1 MTHAE
6 TRCVG
11 KRRPLEILSPAEVQR
26 LHEASLKILAEV
38 GCTYHS
44 QAALAVLAEHGAQ
57 VDRETTVAKLPP
69 ELVQQALTT
78 LPRSFVLG
86 GRTPE
91 YDLPLDGEHAY
102 LTADGCAVLVR
113 EADGTVRASRKADI
127 ADAARLVQRLPN
139 ISATS
144 AIVSAQDYPEQT
156 RVLHEFDACLRNAE
170 KHSIVVSMKDAREAR
185 WLIEM
190 ATAAAGG
197 SRELAA
203 RPPFSV
209 ILCTVSPLHQ
219 ERFGMDLA
227 FALAQA
233 GIPFLL
239 YPMPILGATAPV
251 TPAGTAVVEAA
262 EVLATVTAVQLACPG
277 AKIIHAGGPTALDMR
292 TGSYFA
298 AVPESILL
306 RAVQTQMAAFYGM
319 PTCLGYGGTNAKE
332 PGAQA
337 AWENALTL
345 AVGMLAGADFA
356 FGCGLLDGSQ
366 IFAPEQLVIDDEVF
380 GIVTRLLR
388 GVGTGPEQL
397 AEDLIKQM
405 GFDGHYLFN
414 DHTRAH
420 VRELWQSRLGGGGTY
435 AAWQARGAP
444 STTQQ
449 ARAAVDDL
457 LAAPAT
463 EFPADLGRELD
474 RIISSA
480 EAG

>member
-1 MTHAE
+1 MTHAD
-6 TRCVG
+6 TRYVG
-11 KRRPLEILSPAEVQR
+11 PRRPLAILSEAEVR
-26 LHEASLKILAEV
+26 RVHEASLEILAEV
-38 GCTYHS
+38 GCTFYS
-44 QAALAVLAEHGAQ
+44 QAALDVLAEHGAE
-57 VDRETTVAKLPP
+57 VDRQTTVAKLPP
-69 ELVQQALTT
+69 ELVQQALAT

-86 GRTPE
+86 GRTPD

-113 EADGTVRASRKADI
+113 EADGTVRASRKADV
-127 ADAARLVQRLPN
+127 ADAARLVQSLPN

-144 AIVSAQDYPEQT
+144 AIVSAQDCPEQT
-156 RVLHEFDACLRNAE
+156 RVLHEFDACLRNSE
-170 KHSIVVSMKDAREAR
+170 KHAIVVSMKDAGEAR
-185 WLIEM
+185 RLIEM
-190 ATAAAGG
+190 AEAVAGG

-203 RPPFSV
+203 RPPFSA

-227 FALAQA
+227 FTLAQA

-262 EVLATVTAVQLACPG
+262 EVLATITAVQLACPG

-356 FGCGLLDGSQ
+356 FGSGLLDGSQ
-366 IFAPEQLVIDDEVF
+366 ILSLEQLVIDDEVF

-388 GVGTGPEQL
+388 GVAVDPEHL
-397 AEDLIKQM
+397 AVDLIKQM
-405 GFDGHYLFN
+405 GFAGHYLFD

-420 VRELWQSRLGGGGTY
+420 ARELWQSRLGETGTY
-435 AAWQARGAP
+435 EAWQCGRRTEHHAAGARGGRRSAC
-444 STTQQ
+444 
-449 ARAAVDDL
+449 RAGSRVPRRPGA
-457 LAAPAT
+457 
-463 EFPADLGRELD
+463 
-474 RIISSA
+474 
-480 EAG
+480 